1 MDIVLAKTFLEI
13 MSTGTF
19 MEAARKLNITQT
31 AVTTR
36 VKNLENQLNCKL
48 FLRNRSGAQLT
59 REGEV
64 FSTYALTLVQTWQK
78 AQAQLKFPMNLT
90 ESIHI
95 GADITLWNPIM
106 VEWLEQITQALPNI
120 NIHVEIDHTEGLV
133 KQLKANKLDAVVV
146 HQPNYFSGLV
156 VEQVVEE
163 KLVHVRSTTSASPYL
178 LIDWGSEFKS
188 QLEAVFPLSRQAT
201 LSFNLGPLALKYI
214 LKKGGNGYFRTRVI
228 EQHINSGQL
237 ERVTGSP
244 EFAYPIFVIYR
255 ADNNK
260 EILPR
265 IITCLNQSFNNTSS
279 WEI

>member
-1 MDIVLAKTFLEI
+1 MDIILAKTFLEI

-19 MEAARKLNITQT
+19 VKAAKRLHITQT

-36 VKNLENQLNCKL
+36 VKNLETQLNCKL
-48 FLRNRSGAQLT
+48 FIRNRSGAQLT

-64 FSTYALTLVQTWQK
+64 FSTYALTLVQTWQN
-78 AQAQLKFPMNLT
+78 AQAQLTLPRNLT

-106 VEWLEQITQALPNI
+106 VEWLDQITKTLPSI
-120 NIHVEIDHTEGLV
+120 NIHNEVDHTVGLV
-133 KQLKANKLDAVVV
+133 KQLKANQLDAIVV
-146 HQPNYFSGLV
+146 HQPNYFSGLA

-163 KLVHVRSTTSASPYL
+163 KLVHVRSTTLASPYL

-188 QLEAVFPLSRQAT
+188 QLDSVFPLSRQAT

-214 LKKGGNGYFRTRVI
+214 LKRGGNGYFRNRVI
-228 EQHINSGQL
+228 EPYIKAGLL
-237 ERVTGSP
+237 ERVLGSP

-260 EILPR
+260 KILSSV
-265 IITCLNQSFNNTSS
+265 INCLNQSFNNTSS

>member
-1 MDIVLAKTFLEI
+1 MDIILAKTFLEI

-19 MEAARKLNITQT
+19 VEAAKRLNITQT

-36 VKNLENQLNCKL
+36 VKNLETQLNCKL
-48 FLRNRSGAQLT
+48 FIRNRSGAQLT

-64 FSTYALTLVQTWQK
+64 FSSYALTLVQTWQK
-78 AQAQLKFPMNLT
+78 AQAQLTLPMNLT
-90 ESIHI
+90 ESIYI

-106 VEWLEQITQALPNI
+106 IEWLDQITKSLPNI
-120 NIHVEIDHTEGLV
+120 NIHIEVDHTESLV
-133 KQLKANKLDAVVV
+133 KQLKANKLDAIVV

-156 VEQVVEE
+156 VEQIEEE

-178 LIDWGSEFKS
+178 LIDWGSNFKS

-214 LKKGGNGYFRTRVI
+214 LKRGGNGYFRNRVI
-228 EQHINSGQL
+228 EPYINTGKL
-237 ERVTGSP
+237 ERVLGSP

-255 ADNNK
+255 TDNGKKLLSNV
-260 EILPR
+260 
-265 IITCLNQSFNNTSS
+265 ITCLNQSFNNTST